1 MAALDSELIHFT
13 EGVRNDHSREWPWE
27 ILRDKHFEAHSEQ
40 ASMQKLDAWARE
52 NGVAIHWRQD
62 EARSGQQIPTRVVEL
77 VAAPAKAD

>member
-1 MAALDSELIHFT
+1 
-13 EGVRNDHSREWPWE
+13 
-27 ILRDKHFEAHSEQ
+27 
-40 ASMQKLDAWARE
+40 MQKLDAWARE